1 MIDLLPL
8 SSAPSAPGHG
18 HAPGRRG
25 GTSGHFEK
33 TLGAVVEARDT
44 TTAAALAPA
53 AIARQAV
60 AVGGKGLPQVVP
72 AKAVAAD
79 GNGTVAVQ
87 NPVPSPA
94 DPTIPA
100 FPLATASK
108 AAQPVQDPAATL
120 PERPAPNVVPQADY
134 RDPES
139 VSAKINADGIS
150 LATGPT
156 GAAPIAFPTVATPTP
171 FAVPAALQS
180 GTGKDA
186 RAPTTPVATTNPL
199 LVAAGNTGVPFRSA
213 GTTTALIAPATPG
226 WRDKA
231 QDLRTGASSAAMAL
245 ANAPAQTTA
254 PQADIGEEGPPQP
267 ALAQR
272 GELLA
277 PTIAALSSG
286 GLDAVIANATPQRPG
301 TVTTSQTRTN
311 EDGLTLL
318 PTSSFTVGNADSQ
331 ASPVAT
337 IGASAASAQAASIGP
352 RVQTLAAFLNGRDA
366 TVAPPTLAAAV
377 SPKAAR
383 SADHQSK
390 AVRVDAQDVTPASLA
405 NLASPLVAPT
415 IAPAPVA
422 VTVADPNAAA
432 SPTVTTI
439 ASLAAAQRPVSI
451 TTLESASTSI
461 ATAAPSPRAT
471 PGRIATPETAETAN
485 DGTETPSPAPPGRT
499 PAAKPDAILQSLR
512 APLGGMLAAQPPGAP
527 TGLETQPLSITLPDS
542 SSVATTG
549 QPKPPQPAI
558 VATAPERSPLPAA
571 PAQAVASL
579 PIPTPTTVAASPLP
593 QPLRVSDAIAP
604 VGQAAAASAP
614 AAPLPIVAASSPS
627 ALPTSAPLAAPTPG
641 VDRSDTPSWV
651 AQRDAAVPTITV
663 STTPQP
669 AGQVFAA
676 AIAAATSW
684 RSKPA
689 LPGQGDAALLA
700 AALSTAP
707 AANLPD
713 QTAVAA
719 TGSTNAAPLDLRQD
733 PGLQRMIDH
742 IETLR
747 DDANAHDTRIKLS
760 PDALGSVDVAVRQE
774 GDRVHV
780 RFTTEHE
787 ATRALI
793 AEAQP
798 RLTEL
803 ASARGVRIG
812 DTSVTADSAG
822 GGNGAAPQPRPTPQP
837 SRTPPRARS
846 DATDDP
852 VDHRLA

>member
-25 GTSGHFEK
+25 STSGHFEK

-60 AVGGKGLPQVVP
+60 AVGGKGLPQIVP
-72 AKAVAAD
+72 VKAVAAD

-120 PERPAPNVVPQADY
+120 PEGPAPNVVPQAGL

-139 VSAKINADGIS
+139 VSAEIDADGMS
-150 LATGPT
+150 LATGPI

-171 FAVPAALQS
+171 FTVPAALQS

-186 RAPTTPVATTNPL
+186 SAPTTPVATTNPL

-245 ANAPAQTTA
+245 ANAPAQTAA
-254 PQADIGEEGPPQP
+254 PQADINEQGPPQP
-267 ALAQR
+267 VLAQR
-272 GELLA
+272 GELIA

-286 GLDAVIANATPQRPG
+286 GLGAVIADATPQPPG
-301 TVTTSQTRTN
+301 TVTTPQMRTN
-311 EDGLTLL
+311 EDGLSSL
-318 PTSSFTVGNADSQ
+318 PTSSFTVGNAESQ

-337 IGASAASAQAASIGP
+337 IGASAASVQAASIGP

-512 APLGGMLAAQPPGAP
+512 APLGDMLAAQPPIAP

-542 SSVATTG
+542 SSVAPTG

-558 VATAPERSPLPAA
+558 VATAPEQSPLPTA
-571 PAQAVASL
+571 PAQAVASPL
-579 PIPTPTTVAASPLP
+579 IPTPTTVAASPLP
-593 QPLRVSDAIAP
+593 RPLRVSDAIAP
-604 VGQAAAASAP
+604 VGQASAP
-614 AAPLPIVAASSPS
+614 AAPLTTVAASSAS
-627 ALPTSAPLAAPTPG
+627 ALPTSAPLATPTP
-641 VDRSDTPSWV
+641 VADRPDPPSWV

-689 LPGQGDAALLA
+689 LPGQGDAAILA
-700 AALSTAP
+700 AALSTGP
-707 AANLPD
+707 AVNLPD

-812 DTSVTADSAG
+812 DTSVTTDSAG

-837 SRTPPRARS
+837 SRTPPRARA